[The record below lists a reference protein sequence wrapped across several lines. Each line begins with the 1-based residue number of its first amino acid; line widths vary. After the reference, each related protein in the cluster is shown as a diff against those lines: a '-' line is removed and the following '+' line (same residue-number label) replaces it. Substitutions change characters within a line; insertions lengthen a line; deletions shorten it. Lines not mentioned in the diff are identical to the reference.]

1 MLTHDSN
8 CERDLQV
15 VRRSVSHEKLARLKT
30 WKSFLGK
37 VRSSV
42 VPRPSVCPGVLC
54 SCASRPTTRRD
65 HLTNSLDNP
74 PIHIRL
80 RWAFTKQSI
89 DKLCSTSPP
98 FFRTQWLP
106 NFSFHYAFCQRV
118 QGNELLS
125 GKCRRF
131 RRLAEEFRSTNIDEQ
146 SHKRC
151 NCYRW
156 LIRSQTMWRMIKR
169 TNSCDNC
176 VIENVVAILWLI
188 S

>member
-74 PIHIRL
+74 PIHMRL

-89 DKLCSTSPP
+89 DKLCSTSPL
-98 FFRTQWLP
+98 FYSRNGYQTFLSTMLFVSASKGMSCCLGNADAFDVSRR
-106 NFSFHYAFCQRV
+106 NFVPRISMNNFIKDATV
-118 QGNELLS
+118 
-125 GKCRRF
+125 
-131 RRLAEEFRSTNIDEQ
+131 ID
-146 SHKRC
+146 
-151 NCYRW
+151 
-156 LIRSQTMWRMIKR
+156 
-169 TNSCDNC
+169 D
-176 VIENVVAILWLI
+176 
-188 S
+188 